1 MTRKPGPF
9 RAEKLTPEGSL
20 EVLKEAWT
28 RVQPA
33 IDMVSID
40 R

>member
-1 MTRKPGPF
+1 MTRKLGPF

-20 EVLKEAWT
+20 A
-28 RVQPA
+28 QPA
-33 IDMVSID
+33 IDMVSVD